1 MLVAPEEALVSAQK
15 GRGKRVKVWLSTEQV
30 EAMLAAAARRNIRD
44 LALLRL
50 LKDGLR
56 VGEIVGCHD
65 RTVYTRWKDKKHKEL
80 GRELCESIVD
90 LPGLYYQD
98 IRRDARAIW
107 VKGKG
112 SKVELYPLT
121 DLTMDALVA
130 YVHQAALGPGAKL
143 FDLSESKAEDLFRFY
158 AREAGIEDWD
168 RPGFGPHRFRA
179 FTATDMADK
188 GFTHFQ
194 IRDRMRHSKIQTT
207 EQYVGRSTAKQ
218 LRSIVD
224 KVSELDRAQVT

>member
-1 MLVAPEEALVSAQK
+1 MLNSAK
-15 GRGKRVKVWLSTEQV
+15 HRSL
-30 EAMLAAAARRNIRD
+30 RD
-44 LALLRL
+44 HAFLRL
-50 LKDGLR
+50 LRDGLR

-65 RTVYTRWKDKKHKEL
+65 RTVYTRWKDSDHKEL
-80 GRELCESIVD
+80 GRENCESVVD

-98 IRRDARAIW
+98 IRRDARAVW

-121 DLTMDALVA
+121 DPTMDSLVA
-130 YVHQAALGPGAKL
+130 YVHQAALGPGSKL
-143 FDLSESKAEDLFRFY
+143 FEVSESKAEDLFRFY
-158 AREAGIEDWD
+158 AREAGIEDWN

-188 GFTHFQ
+188 GFNHFQ
-194 IRDRMRHSKIQTT
+194 IRDRMRHSRIQTT
-207 EQYVGRSTAKQ
+207 EQYVGRSTSKQ

-224 KVSELDRAQVT
+224 KLSELDQAQPT